1 MIIVVMKKRCGW
13 SQGDTL
19 MERYHDTEW
28 GVPLHNDRKL
38 FEFLLLDSFQAG
50 LSWSTI
56 LNKREHFRK
65 AFDNFNPKRVAKYR
79 RVDIKRL
86 LTDEGIVRNRL
97 KVNAAV
103 SNARLFLE
111 IQKEYGSFDSYV
123 WKFVGGKPRVG
134 NWKSFEQIPATS
146 SESDALSINLKKRGF
161 SFVGSTIIY
170 AFMQASGLANDHVA
184 SCFRYKK
191 LRRLSQ

>member
-1 MIIVVMKKRCGW
+1 MKKRCGW

-97 KVNAAV
+97 KVDAAV

-123 WKFVGGKPRVG
+123 WKFVGGKPKVG

-146 SESDALSINLKKRGF
+146 SESDALSIDLKKRGF

>member
-1 MIIVVMKKRCGW
+1 MKKRCGW

-123 WKFVGGKPRVG
+123 WKFVGGKPKVG

-146 SESDALSINLKKRGF
+146 SESDALSIDLKKRRF

>member
-1 MIIVVMKKRCGW
+1 
-13 SQGDTL
+13 

-97 KVNAAV
+97 KVDAAV

-123 WKFVGGKPRVG
+123 WKFVGGKPKVG

-146 SESDALSINLKKRGF
+146 SESDALSIDLKKRGF

>member
-1 MIIVVMKKRCGW
+1 MKKRCGW
-13 SQGDTL
+13 SQGNTL

-97 KVNAAV
+97 KVDAAV

-123 WKFVGGKPRVG
+123 WKFVGGKPKVG

-146 SESDALSINLKKRGF
+146 SESDALSIDLKKRRF